1 LDARSR
7 RYTGKS
13 RIAKL
18 KLRAIT
24 GGGEQKMSDSD
35 LEIWKGKIKIILRI
49 YKQIYRII

>member
-7 RYTGKS
+7 RYTGNS

-35 LEIWKGKIKIILRI
+35 LEIWKGKNKFILNKFIKV
-49 YKQIYRII
+49 